1 MLQSLCCL
9 SIMPQRK
16 RHKLQTP
23 VVSPEEEAEAKKCLE
38 NTNNQ
43 KKTHSSMTWY
53 LKSVHAKPE
62 YDGWSIGAQR
72 EYFIAPTAEHLKTR
86 GAKVQR
92 SWRSVETAK
101 QKEKQYV
108 WMSFEQLKNSKGE
121 KKAKLLTQSGKLSHR
136 PCPITGDDS
145 TFGREWRIP
154 TACFLRWCLRKR
166 MHPAVL
172 LPLMHQPIAPRGP

>member
-1 MLQSLCCL
+1 MCALLCTVPVHLALGSGSWERLFALLPLKAIATYLPLQSLCCL

-108 WMSFEQLKNSKGE
+108 WMSF
-121 KKAKLLTQSGKLSHR
+121 
-136 PCPITGDDS
+136 
-145 TFGREWRIP
+145 
-154 TACFLRWCLRKR
+154 
-166 MHPAVL
+166 
-172 LPLMHQPIAPRGP
+172 